1 MSTIYDEPEPTKVL
15 LIGKASL
22 PLAANLQG
30 FALSTATSLVTALS
44 AAKRHKPAVAIMSLA
59 LGDFAGMEAL
69 LQFRRSEPDVSIVVY
84 ARDAGEAV
92 EAKLRGA
99 DDAFAG
105 EAPPDLSNRIEAA
118 ANKSVQPHSFRA
130 ICNDVRR
137 MLADKQQHD
146 SDVCDSLKLAVASA

>member
-69 LQFRRSEPDVSIVVY
+69 LQFRRFEPDVSIVVY
-84 ARDAGEAV
+84 AKDAGEAV

-105 EAPPDLSNRIEAA
+105 VPTDLPKRIETA

-146 SDVCDSLKLAVASA
+146 SDVCDSLKLAVAGT